1 MLCCL
6 NPDCPNPHNPD
17 GIRYCQSCS
26 ATLKPLL
33 RGHYRITGVLSDEGG
48 FGRTY
53 LAEDLDKLNELG
65 VVKQL
70 APKVHGTWALNKAI
84 ELFKQEAKR
93 LQELGRNQRIPTLL
107 AYFEEDNYLYLVQEF
122 VDGLNLFKE
131 LQQRSKY
138 NETEIRE
145 LLLDLLPVLKFIHEH
160 GVVHRDL
167 KPQNIIRRQFDNK
180 LVLIDFGASKQLTA
194 TVQTK
199 PGTTIGSFGYSP
211 IEQIQ
216 GGEVCPASDFF
227 SLGATCF
234 HLLSGIPPFYLWTQQ
249 GYGWVSTWRQH
260 IDSPLSNEFA
270 LVLERL
276 LKKDIQE
283 RYQSADEVI
292 RDLTLT
298 PGAPP
303 PTQIP
308 SQSPSR
314 EVNTT
319 NTPDPKA
326 SSSSLR
332 VKLFSILRRQT
343 SKQSRSQRIST
354 IASSLNLSKHDLELI
369 LKWLTAIAI
378 IIFGLVGSQIY
389 GYVRYGFLV
398 SNPIFLIAS
407 FPSSNYLQ
415 KTLSGHSN
423 SVASLAYNPNGQILA
438 SGSYDNTIKL
448 WNLTK
453 NKEISTFK
461 GHSAWVA
468 AVAITPN
475 NKNLVSGSYDNTI
488 KLWNLVNGR
497 QIRTFKGHSDS
508 VGTLL
513 VTKDG
518 KNIISGSFDRTIK
531 VWNLGNG
538 EEIRTLSG
546 HSSKVSSIAVS
557 PDNKTLVSG
566 SDDQTIKIWN
576 LVTGELIRTLEG
588 HKDKV
593 SSVAISPDGKTL
605 VSGSHDRTVKLWN
618 LTTGEEIRTFT
629 SGSKSFSKAHS
640 EWVSCLAIS
649 PDGNI
654 LASGSGDRT
663 IKLWSLVTG
672 EEIDTLKGHSG
683 YITSLSFSPAIDRE
697 DIPYQQTLSSG
708 AMGDNTIKVWR
719 MSQ

>member
-26 ATLKPLL
+26 ATLIPLL

-84 ELFKQEAKR
+84 ELFKEEAKR

-138 NETEIRE
+138 SEIEIRE
-145 LLLDLLPVLKFIHEH
+145 LLLDLLPILKFIHER

-167 KPQNIIRRQFDNK
+167 KPQNIIRRKFDNK

-234 HLLSGIPPFYLWTQQ
+234 HLLSGIPPFYLWTQH
-249 GYGWVSTWRQH
+249 GYGWVNTWQQH
-260 IDSPLSNEFA
+260 VNTPLSNDFA
-270 LVLERL
+270 LVIERL
-276 LKKDIQE
+276 LKKDIEE
-283 RYQSADEVI
+283 RYQSADEI
-292 RDLTLT
+292 IQDLTVPLT
-298 PGAPP
+298 PP

-308 SQSPSR
+308 RQS
-314 EVNTT
+314 TT
-319 NTPDPKA
+319 HHTSTPNLQA
-326 SSSSLR
+326 SSSRLR
-332 VKLFSILRRQT
+332 VKLFTALRRHKPGA
-343 SKQSRSQRIST
+343 SHSQRIST
-354 IASSLNLSKHDLELI
+354 LASSLNISRRNLELI
-369 LKWLTAIAI
+369 LKWLTAAAVIF
-378 IIFGLVGSQIY
+378 FGLLGSQIY
-389 GYVRYGFLV
+389 GYMRYGFLV
-398 SNPIFLIAS
+398 SNPIFLIDS
-407 FPSSNYLQ
+407 FPSSSYLE
-415 KTLSGHSN
+415 KTLSGHSK
-423 SVASLAYNPNGQILA
+423 SVASIAYNPNGKILV
-438 SGSYDNTIKL
+438 SGSYDNTVKL

-453 NKEISTFK
+453 NKEIRTFK

-475 NKNLVSGSYDNTI
+475 NKNLVSSSYDNTI
-488 KLWNLVNGR
+488 KLWNMVNGQ

-508 VGTLL
+508 VGALL

-518 KNIISGSFDRTIK
+518 KTIISGSFDRTIK
-531 VWNLGNG
+531 LWNLDNG
-538 EEIRTLSG
+538 EEIRTLTG
-546 HSSKVSSIAVS
+546 HSLKVSSIAIS
-557 PDNKTLVSG
+557 PDNKILVSG
-566 SDDQTIKIWN
+566 SDDRTIKIWN
-576 LVTGELIRTLEG
+576 LVTGELIRTLEA

-593 SSVAISPDGKTL
+593 SSVAITPDGKTL
-605 VSGSHDRTVKLWN
+605 VSGSHDRSIKLWN
-618 LTTGEEIRTFT
+618 LSTGEEIRTFALDRD
-629 SGSKSFSKAHS
+629 SGSKGHSK
-640 EWVSCLAIS
+640 WVSSLAIS
-649 PDGNI
+649 PDSNI

-672 EEIDTLKGHSG
+672 EEIETLKGHSG
-683 YITSLSFSPAIDRE
+683 YITSLSFSPVINQE
-697 DIPYQQTLSSG
+697 NIPYQQTLSSG
-708 AMGDNTIKVWR
+708 AMGDNTIKVWQ